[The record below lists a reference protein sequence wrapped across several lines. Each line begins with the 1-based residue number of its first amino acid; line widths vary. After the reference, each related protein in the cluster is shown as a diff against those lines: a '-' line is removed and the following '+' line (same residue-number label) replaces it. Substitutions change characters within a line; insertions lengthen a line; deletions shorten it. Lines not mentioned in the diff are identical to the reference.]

1 MFPRRVFEQKLKHDY
16 GDQSSWCKG
25 EEEGSYF
32 FIQIYL
38 LFENLRF
45 EMKYE
50 IQYAYNFF
58 FCVRV
63 RYTTGMPPEDRKVR
77 TRPRGTHFCTRNLAV
92 VDHTHTHTYK

>member
-58 FCVRV
+58 FLCPSKVHH
-63 RYTTGMPPEDRKVR
+63 RYA
-77 TRPRGTHFCTRNLAV
+77 TRRPKSTHAATW
-92 VDHTHTHTYK
+92 HTLLYEKSSSG